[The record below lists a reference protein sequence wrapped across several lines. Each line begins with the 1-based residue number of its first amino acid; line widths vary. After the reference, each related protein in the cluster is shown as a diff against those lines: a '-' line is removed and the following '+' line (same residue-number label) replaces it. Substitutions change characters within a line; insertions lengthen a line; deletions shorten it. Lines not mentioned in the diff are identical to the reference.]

1 LFFSNGPCQM
11 FALNAKPW
19 LSPRALIDFCVLL
32 CCITLLSSCLRY
44 VPSRRELEEEARA
57 NGQNNLSVTVG
68 GPQEF
73 WAHEKKLAA
82 RLNELVKARSS
93 LVAFGNADL
102 YHIGPGD
109 QLELQVYGL
118 SELSTSSQVAPDGTF
133 TVALLGPIAAQGK
146 TLSELREDLTEALR
160 PYVRSPRL
168 TLAITQY
175 AANRVS
181 VIGAVA
187 KPGVYPLRRQGDTL
201 TELLS
206 VAGGRTDRAGT
217 RIVLSPPNAT
227 GSGQGASSP
236 AAQKSSRDF
245 PPLGYGVEL
254 DISDLMG
261 TADRPPLRV
270 PLVAGDTI
278 IVPEAGTFKVDGE
291 VTRGGVFPISGRT
304 TALGAV
310 AAAEGFTYSANV
322 HEVEVVRD
330 LGNGKKASLVLD
342 LEKVALNGA
351 PDVPLRDGDLVRV
364 PSARARF
371 NTRQV
376 VEAVNG
382 LFRTSVGASVK
393 Y

>member
-1 LFFSNGPCQM
+1 MAVNGESHP
-11 FALNAKPW
+11 LKP
-19 LSPRALIDFCVLL
+19 PEVEG
-32 CCITLLSSCLRY
+32 
-44 VPSRRELEEEARA
+44 VPGI
-57 NGQNNLSVTVG
+57 NPVTQGDVG
-68 GPQEF
+68 
-73 WAHEKKLAA
+73 
-82 RLNELVKARSS
+82 
-93 LVAFGNADL
+93 
-102 YHIGPGD
+102 I
-109 QLELQVYGL
+109 
-118 SELSTSSQVAPDGTF
+118 
-133 TVALLGPIAAQGK
+133 
-146 TLSELREDLTEALR
+146 EDLTEALR

-217 RIVLSPPNAT
+217 RIVLIPPNAN

-278 IVPEAGTFKVDGE
+278 IVPEAGTREHKLAALHLRLN
-291 VTRGGVFPISGRT
+291 RGAESPRPARSAT
-304 TALGAV
+304 SAV
-310 AAAEGFTYSANV
+310 AARSTPPTREPSPTSSAS
-322 HEVEVVRD
+322 R
-330 LGNGKKASLVLD
+330 ST
-342 LEKVALNGA
+342 
-351 PDVPLRDGDLVRV
+351 
-364 PSARARF
+364 PS
-371 NTRQV
+371 
-376 VEAVNG
+376 
-382 LFRTSVGASVK
+382 TSSGSSTA
-393 Y
+393 